1 MFSLTLL
8 LLTLMMKVLL
18 LLNFEIT
25 LFLCLAR
32 LLVKSEKGGQKGQKS
47 YHRSRMGQKGGQTG
61 SRILPKR
68 RSCTKIGSKRR
79 SKRVKDLRDNGQC
92 YPELLMLRGNP

>member
-25 LFLCLAR
+25 LFGTFACLTYCLKRKGR
-32 LLVKSEKGGQKGQKS
+32 LSKGSK
-47 YHRSRMGQKGGQTG
+47 
-61 SRILPKR
+61 ILP
-68 RSCTKIGSKRR
+68 
-79 SKRVKDLRDNGQC
+79 
-92 YPELLMLRGNP
+92 